1 MKMENKNQ
9 NQNAGTE
16 AAFGLIQL
24 IFLAISIGAGIVAMS
39 GL

>member
-1 MKMENKNQ
+1 MENK

-16 AAFGLIQL
+16 AAFGIIQL
-24 IFLAISIGAGIVAMS
+24 IFLVISICAGIVAMS